1 MSKIQNQKRLVMTKA
16 FYLLQYIVFPVALFF
31 TLNST
36 LTDMTVADCN
46 AGVELACNELQK

>member
-1 MSKIQNQKRLVMTKA
+1 MNKT
-16 FYLLQYIVFPVALFF
+16 FYLLQYIVFPVALFI

-46 AGVELACNELQK
+46 AVVQLASDELHK

>member
-1 MSKIQNQKRLVMTKA
+1 MVMTKT
-16 FYLLQYIVFPVALFF
+16 FYLIQYIVFPVALFF

-36 LTDMTVADCN
+36 LTDMTVPDCN